1 MAEREPCSWSWIQL
15 DARADY
21 TDDCHF
27 LFFAFKIDLL
37 IFWLS
42 FQFFKTLMFRHS
54 PWLAFAT
61 WDSVCLYFRG
71 MNSLL
76 CFTTMSS
83 YKVGRWFY
91 LEICLLTN
99 ARRTATIEAKSVC
112 DIYIL
117 HAEDFR
123 EVVDEYP
130 EMRQVMES
138 VATKR
143 LSRMGKSVDF
153 SACPSR
159 ECLLAKLQSSHNSSV
174 CGSCSNLLHPP
185 ESNPEIVITRD
196 VTLAA
201 DPISNNFI
209 T

>member
-1 MAEREPCSWSWIQL
+1 MFYFC
-15 DARADY
+15 
-21 TDDCHF
+21 F
-27 LFFAFKIDLL
+27 VFFSP
-37 IFWLS
+37 S
-42 FQFFKTLMFRHS
+42 F
-54 PWLAFAT
+54 A
-61 WDSVCLYFRG
+61 
-71 MNSLL
+71 
-76 CFTTMSS
+76 
-83 YKVGRWFY
+83 

-138 VATKR
+138 VASQR

-159 ECLLAKLQSSHNSSV
+159 ENLLARLQSSKNSGNNSL
-174 CGSCSNLLHPP
+174 CCSCSNLLQPP
-185 ESNPEIVITRD
+185 ENQPEIVVTRD
-196 VTLAA
+196 IPFV
-201 DPISNNFI
+201 I
-209 T
+209 TTSDTQSITWEQRSFALPSIKGKIGWKRAGNSL